1 MSDSR
6 TDLLTTK
13 LDDYSTQNKNNYV
26 ASGEITVTITLNE
39 YRELIKIS
47 EDRGRLQSKVW
58 DLEKELKGLKEN
70 HKALLG
76 KYEGVYADYR
86 RLLDRESER
95 ENAIKQVQ
103 NNV

>member
-6 TDLLTTK
+6 TDLLITK

-39 YRELIKIS
+39 YRKLVEENAVADDTISKI
-47 EDRGRLQSKVW
+47 RLEKY
-58 DLEKELKGLKEN
+58 DLEKQLKEATDKVKELTEQISAIYIG
-70 HKALLG
+70 HTAAC
-76 KYEGVYADYR
+76 EGR
-86 RLLDRESER
+86 T
-95 ENAIKQVQ
+95 EN

>member
-6 TDLLTTK
+6 TDLLMTK

-39 YRELIKIS
+39 YRKLVEENVVADSTI
-47 EDRGRLQSKVW
+47 SKVRLEKY
-58 DLEKELKGLKEN
+58 DLEKRLKETTDKVKELTEQI
-70 HKALLG
+70 HAIYAGHTAACEG
-76 KYEGVYADYR
+76 KM
-86 RLLDRESER
+86 
-95 ENAIKQVQ
+95 EN